1 MCKNENKSKV
11 KPFKLY
17 PNHEYS
23 NTVMKE
29 QIKKF
34 LNEEQDPKAI
44 EKITAKLNDLLM
56 KGEEV
61 GYIGVQKKPALTVF
75 PDSIVLTNKRIIICK
90 PKNLGLSMDFT
101 DYNWD
106 DIEATFVK
114 ENILG
119 SEFSF
124 ATKTDLTI
132 SIDYI
137 PKTQARK
144 IFTYAKEQLDVL
156 KNGVAA
162 HLNNNSTADLEAA
175 EHVFSA
181 ETIEEMET
189 EEVIY
194 YSEIIPVS
202 LSGYRDEKQ
211 HPDGHPEEA
220 TEKAADLSSEALF
233 DKLQN
238 YKKLLDN
245 GLILQGEYDAFKKE
259 ILGQM

>member
-1 MCKNENKSKV
+1 
-11 KPFKLY
+11 
-17 PNHEYS
+17 
-23 NTVMKE
+23 MKD

-44 EKITAKLNDLLM
+44 EKITSKLNDLLM

-61 GYIGVQKKPALTVF
+61 GYIGVQKKPAITVF
-75 PDSIVLTNKRIIICK
+75 PDSIVLTNKRIILCK

-106 DIEATFVK
+106 DIEAAFVK

-124 ATKTDLTI
+124 STKTDLTI

-144 IFTYAKEQLDVL
+144 IYTFAKEQLDIL
-156 KNGVAA
+156 KNGNDSNPIIEQPKV
-162 HLNNNSTADLEAA
+162 EQPV
-175 EHVFSA
+175 E
-181 ETIEEMET
+181 ETIEEIET
-189 EEVIY
+189 EEVTDY
-194 YSEIIPVS
+194 AEIIPVAI
-202 LSGYRDEKQ
+202 SGYRNEKQ
-211 HPDGHPEEA
+211 HPDAEPEND
-220 TEKAADLSSEALF
+220 KALSELSQDELF
-233 DKLQN
+233 EKLQN

-245 GLILQGEYDAFKKE
+245 GLILQGEYDTLKKD
-259 ILGQM
+259 ILNLM